1 MPLKT
6 HIVVLGLLAVSV
18 LLSSQQVNAQ
28 ILSPIINAR
37 DDTARTN
44 EDRSVLI
51 DVMAND
57 HYVLVSPSLRSVT
70 QPTDGQASIEGDR
83 IRYTP
88 DADYFGPDSFR
99 YTVSN
104 GVLSDSA
111 TVFITVNPVNDAPNA
126 ADDFATTNEDTSVII
141 DVLSN
146 DSDVDGDP
154 LTISSVTQAG
164 NGAAVIIPGNKIMYT
179 PNVNFNGADIFAYT
193 ITDER
198 GGVASATVSVT
209 ISPIN
214 DNPVAA
220 DDSAV
225 IDEDSDTVIDVL
237 SNDTDVDGD
246 SLSVSSIDTPMHG
259 TAGVNSDGTITYTP
273 NTDFNGVDG
282 FSYTITDGIGSS
294 SATVSITINQ
304 VNDPPVAVDDS
315 AVTDEDVSVL
325 IDVLEN
331 DSDVDN
337 DQLTISAI
345 TQPANGTTVI
355 LESGIQYEPSQDFS
369 GQDSFT
375 YTVSDGNGGQ
385 DTATVSVTVNQV
397 DDYVIVKTES
407 GLVAFDPLNNETQ
420 TRQELEAEQ
429 GFWHYGGSAFTYF
442 NPPAP
447 TDLFKNS
454 QGLHVGVNPPVNGT
468 YAGYYAVTGPTD
480 AKLFHAVITT
490 PVRTISGDFFQNGLY
505 VQTWDGRINYVTC
518 VSITSTAGTSWHI
531 IRTFG
536 NETQATQFEVLWS
549 DLSANQP
556 LTRDCTIITNGVNY
570 LKIYLDGVKVY
581 ESNNIDL
588 QMPGPF
594 LYFLEP
600 QNSHAQMLYGIYYDF
615 YITQDETVKVT
626 NVPDVASR
634 IDLVD
639 QAGNILAVAP
649 ISNGTATLDVGMY
662 HFPLAASIKM
672 YDAANEEMASV
683 DTDIFGGDSYAI
695 TQ

>member
-1 MPLKT
+1 VPLKT

-37 DDTARTN
+37 DDTVRTN

-294 SATVSITINQ
+294 SATVS
-304 VNDPPVAVDDS
+304 
-315 AVTDEDVSVL
+315 
-325 IDVLEN
+325 
-331 DSDVDN
+331 
-337 DQLTISAI
+337 
-345 TQPANGTTVI
+345 
-355 LESGIQYEPSQDFS
+355 
-369 GQDSFT
+369 
-375 YTVSDGNGGQ
+375 
-385 DTATVSVTVNQV
+385 
-397 DDYVIVKTES
+397 
-407 GLVAFDPLNNETQ
+407 
-420 TRQELEAEQ
+420 R
-429 GFWHYGGSAFTYF
+429 
-442 NPPAP
+442 
-447 TDLFKNS
+447 
-454 QGLHVGVNPPVNGT
+454 
-468 YAGYYAVTGPTD
+468 TG
-480 AKLFHAVITT
+480 A
-490 PVRTISGDFFQNGLY
+490 
-505 VQTWDGRINYVTC
+505 
-518 VSITSTAGTSWHI
+518 
-531 IRTFG
+531 
-536 NETQATQFEVLWS
+536 
-549 DLSANQP
+549 
-556 LTRDCTIITNGVNY
+556 
-570 LKIYLDGVKVY
+570 
-581 ESNNIDL
+581 
-588 QMPGPF
+588 
-594 LYFLEP
+594 
-600 QNSHAQMLYGIYYDF
+600 
-615 YITQDETVKVT
+615 
-626 NVPDVASR
+626 DVALS
-634 IDLVD
+634 
-639 QAGNILAVAP
+639 
-649 ISNGTATLDVGMY
+649 
-662 HFPLAASIKM
+662 
-672 YDAANEEMASV
+672 
-683 DTDIFGGDSYAI
+683 
-695 TQ
+695 